1 MKSPYSE
8 FKSPYSE
15 VSEKGVIRGSAAAGR
30 DEGFFS
36 SLIPWDADAVLVSG
50 GDVDDGFARQ
60 VIRSAGGAVL
70 CCADRGAE
78 LFFRLGLCPDMAV
91 GDFDSISHETGQW
104 LDGLKETTL
113 TRLSPVKDD
122 TDTQAAL
129 NDLLDRGCRSVLI
142 LGAFGGRMDHT
153 LSNLGLL
160 LLASRRGA
168 RAALLDPVNRV
179 TLPPSPSVLDAACA
193 YGRYISFFPFGGSV
207 EGLTLEG
214 FRYPLRDKTL
224 TADDYGLTVSN
235 ELAASRGRIEY
246 HSGNLV
252 MVEAKG

>member
-1 MKSPYSE
+1 MKSPFLENS
-8 FKSPYSE
+8 KTAVWQGP
-15 VSEKGVIRGSAAAGR
+15 AAAGR
-30 DEGFFS
+30 EESFLS
-36 SLIPWDADAVLVSG
+36 SLIPWDVDAVLVSG
-50 GDVDDGFARQ
+50 GDLDDGFARQ
-60 VIRSAGGAVL
+60 VIRSAAGAVL

-91 GDFDSISHETGQW
+91 GDFDSISRETRHW
-104 LDGLKETTL
+104 LDGLKG
-113 TRLSPVKDD
+113 TRLIQLNPVKDD

-142 LGAFGGRMDHT
+142 LGALGGRMDHT

-160 LLASRRGA
+160 LLARKRGG
-168 RAALLDPVNRV
+168 RAALLDPVNRI
-179 TLPPSPSVLDAACA
+179 TLLPSPFILDAACA
-193 YGRYISFFPFGGSV
+193 YGQYVSFFPFGGSI

-224 TADDYGLTVSN
+224 TAEDYGLTVSN

-246 HSGNLV
+246 RRGNLV